1 MTTLKQQLAIG
12 GQAISNL
19 DKDMVITLDAHPSVQ
34 IDTIQEDS
42 ITYKFLG
49 DITQDATY
57 SLNLTFV
64 YKKLHKLVMPV
75 TLSHVVNDPNIQISW
90 PNKSVKV
97 WDEGSWDDIPFTV
110 MFLGTDP
117 AEDITASI
125 TNLVMVSNEYITI
138 TDNTK
143 WRITNGNKTQAI
155 NSSVDFTFDVEHNET
170 VYHCKGQVIFN
181 IAKYDGVDYKVELVG
196 VAEGTVNTPSK
207 LYFKPT
213 YQGRFSPGTKISPTS
228 DANIRVTINSQEDDL
243 EKELMVV
250 TITGTTVNDAI
261 YNRFIFYKDGITGNN
276 STNFIM
282 WFYIKIWAKA
292 ITVTGAPTRTDTKYY
307 QTYKFPITQIRLGH
321 EIITPEDPRLTI
333 TGTGLSVRPILGFEA
348 DGIWMQNLYETVGE
362 FTNTTTVIRSAG
374 YAEWSLVTASY
385 TTEVGE
391 NLTLVPIQT
400 SSVLPST
407 HNDISILVRRIETE
421 EEIPGLTLVGKPS
434 IISNGPKAL
443 IKYYDDIAISDTPDV
458 GTLTLSADVG
468 HTGTGMKLSGVFKTP
483 TGDILGLRDVQIDIP
498 QSPMIGTSASVVDVS
513 KVAPVP
519 VQFTLKQ
526 LQFDNVLTD
535 VTTATFSA
543 MSATGE
549 ATAVGAIT
557 NKGNGLYE
565 ALVTPTAVTG
575 SATINGTVTVN
586 ESGVNVNYPVSFD
599 VQFNRV
605 TDVVFTD
612 QPLSVNVFQQGTEIP
627 FSVMVEGVDITSQL
641 VDVAITPTTNIITSG
656 GTNWEIWTAPTAGV
670 AEKITYTFK
679 ITGWDG
685 ELEEH
690 TYVATFNIGP
700 WDGKMLKVDKADT
713 IIAGSTARERSF
725 KVNVTYRGKAAA
737 DKVTLD
743 PASVATWMTL
753 GTQVASEDNQTL
765 TINFT
770 AKNANST
777 AVAIG
782 TPTNLVG
789 MKFVVTGKTPTNEG
803 VDVVTKNDQKG
814 YFTGN
819 SLGIYGL
826 GWCFTGIKG
835 SVTFMRDTSSTGTI
849 STVYAFVNGDRID
862 LNELIFKPKTGSSSP
877 GSSTIAFEV
886 VYADGT
892 EIWAQILGNY
902 YISDGYHNPW
912 ESITWSKDPT
922 KAFTPTGTN
931 ANFWVYNQTSGLVR
945 QDSTL
950 DIATT
955 VTAADDNEIHFTMQ
969 NGGVV
974 LTAPSYFKVFKVT
987 KTPANGNALLP
998 DPAWEFKVN
1007 PDVPNEGILK
1017 FPAGHTGDSIRLDGR
1032 VLNASMGGWS
1042 SRINVTIPVPRAQ
1055 TVFTPTQT
1063 DIPAVGGQHVDIEF
1077 SLDLKHYKQTPA
1089 DLSAIVF
1096 KSISVA
1102 GAADIN
1108 GSVSNVAG
1116 NKFKVPVTISPSF
1129 GTVAISGIF
1138 TEPGSTVEY
1147 SFSGNVTTVN
1157 NSTTHVVGISPFNV
1171 TMFERDTRLPFTVN
1185 DASGDITSTV
1195 KDVTI
1200 TPNEY
1205 IITHG
1210 GADWEVWTGPT
1221 AGGTTKVMYHF
1232 TVVSNGVDELITYEA
1247 TFTLPAWDGKML
1259 KIGYNYSDTDKKT
1272 VLGAIGT
1279 SPVINTYTVYPIFR
1293 GQPAGDKV
1301 VYSTQT
1307 NSPSMTIVGGGA
1319 VESNAGYI
1327 INTNG
1332 PTGNA
1337 TNHNQNSTIVYKLKP
1352 EFLNG
1357 QADNIEDKTQ
1367 VTHAVRMRT
1376 YRAGGTSIYNLSN
1389 QTPYPKVGANS
1400 AFRAILEVRFDK
1412 DIIPTDDPG
1421 ITYNVLAGNVSL
1433 FMSNYGVDQTSMYL
1447 FCTSISN
1454 NVAAFNNINATY
1466 NGSTSSAAQV
1476 YVEFNSSY
1484 APLTWYNIV
1493 LVSGQTLDAAGNRQF
1508 KFTISEKGKSVVLLD
1523 KVVKGLKTVGGPA
1536 GSTPVVIEPKGY
1548 TATMDSTGVWTV
1560 NVGTGH
1566 TGDSFSVV
1574 GAVANATN
1582 PDVILSA
1589 PNPASPPTVTVKKAK
1604 GVAKLVGAT
1613 QFEVKGTT
1621 KTDLV
1626 FTVEIPHYEGVV
1638 PLTGTFTTASISG
1651 GAQTTA
1657 SNVVNVSGNTW
1668 KFSNTSILGNGGS
1681 TTLNGKFYE
1690 TGKSGIVYDL
1700 EPFTFQTVDVSKLY
1714 IEDVP
1719 TVGTVMQSS
1728 QVVPFKCYVGN
1739 ASGEVLTPTSI
1750 RITGNTYI
1758 YGNNSTAWRP
1768 EPTIPLEGGSYQ
1780 VQFDF
1785 VVTIDGVAENHTYMA
1800 TINVSPWDGVEY
1812 KATVAGSATING
1824 LVGSQASLTVDQS
1837 FRGASVYQAGTWG
1850 SDAAY
1855 ILAQSQGSVQWVGD
1869 YTSSPANRPVVSF
1882 KALKPGKLKF
1892 NAAVNYKSTNSTLW
1906 PVGTKDKNWQTYEI
1920 DVWIWDTDIRF
1931 ASGTQPDPIAGNTG
1945 DNVTVPCDVVYAN
1958 DSTVYASTSGFNIT
1972 TSPAGLITVGAKSN
1986 KSWVATINA
1995 VNHGT
2000 DPVDV
2005 PVTIQYSYA
2014 VTGANPATYT
2024 MQYTQIFT
2032 VPGDGTNA
2040 DTITFTSVKDISTRN
2055 WAKGILPFG
2064 VTINGFVGT
2073 IKDVKVTANDYINAI
2088 PTDAL
2093 NNVWQCKKGGVDGP
2107 VNTQVEFVVTV
2118 NNGVRDYVV
2127 TKTINVAID
2136 KDDGSEFWI
2145 APVSYSTD
2153 YDGLVAIKN
2162 NNVNTLC
2169 NAQVY
2174 AYYRGDRVVTTA
2186 TFTGLTGAGFGSQSS
2201 TLTNDNKWIYYFRH
2215 TTSNVRID
2223 NLAIKLKYGTDADVV
2238 GKNTATLNIPVFYF
2252 VTFENS
2258 ALLAIVST
2266 PKTFTGK
2273 FGDTFLHNL
2282 NLANKGSP
2290 VNLAAADTYISYTA
2304 GGSVLD
2310 TPVAIDGRHLQYA
2323 FKQDVQDETQTTVT
2337 VRVQSGGTLA
2347 VNTSVTL
2354 TFIQQPLIPKL
2365 PLAVSQTTDI
2375 VGKLNDTGTV
2385 PMTITYGGDI
2395 VPSDDAKIEITAD
2408 TGIQVTKSANGFD
2421 YKITLANTNP
2431 TGTYNANVTVTYEYA
2446 PGMKTSTTFVQPI
2459 KFTASARELVL
2470 TDKPISVKVWDIG
2483 TAAPFTV
2490 KAGTTD
2496 VTNLITDLKVT
2507 ANTYV
2512 IQKASSVWQ
2521 IVANAAISSI
2531 QVLTE
2536 FTYRLSDESLVRT
2549 GSGTFIIADYD
2560 GTEFAPY
2567 FDSVFSGA
2575 VDGYLMIPNALAASV
2590 ASPQVVARVVGLYR
2604 GEIAA
2609 IAPNGTPVATGLEI
2623 SVGNAVATSLQYLF
2637 KSNVAGGFGG
2647 NVARISVKRDG
2658 ATNFEMGLGTN
2669 VVNVPYIIYDS
2680 SKASYTI
2687 GDMTKTLSGTYGDE
2701 FDVKCVV
2708 VNTAAIVDL
2717 TDPNVVIETT
2727 GGRVEVVPGSVTK
2740 KGFKLRFTGQ
2750 ITEDTTA
2757 DQTVRIRNSATPSL
2771 DTTGKISI
2779 TQIGV
2784 PQDTLTVE
2792 GLPEETT
2799 GGTGDT
2805 FILNPTI
2812 TFNGNVVSATD
2823 SGLTISVTPDTG
2835 LEIVGITEAGIEV
2848 KVIDTQETATDFIAQ
2863 LIVSK
2868 GTGQATTPWLHH
2880 YTVSTY
2886 EISVTKDTSILIPAE
2901 NNLVLFTLKDNKG
2914 NPITDATKVSMDIV
2928 ENPKY
2933 RFVLAGYSNTLT
2945 NNSATNP
2952 GQYRLSMNLGETA
2965 GTFTISLTV
2974 AVPGKTDSYVL
2985 EDMVF
2990 TNPGSPVVVN
3000 VDPDTIPAVESKET
3014 AVNVTLT
3021 RSQYLKPNAPAVG
3034 VLEVIRVAGAV
3045 MGATTDLDVGQ
3056 DGNYSLRV
3064 ISDGTEGEITIEANY
3079 TPVVND
3085 VNWSPIPVTI
3095 TLNAVKPVIDL
3106 DPMGTTN
3113 ELTMNLWENKDF
3125 GFKVVSGD
3133 EDISSTV
3140 TEVTIPNSDIAG
3152 KFELIHD
3159 EQSGVYSFKAIS
3171 SSSEND
3177 IVVYTVVTIKGVA
3190 DGQSYSLEQALQLTT
3205 RINDGSIPVN
3215 RFNIDFV

>member
-955 VTAADDNEIHFTMQ
+955 VTAADDNEIHFTMR

-1548 TATMDSTGVWTV
+1548 TATMDSSGVWTV

-2536 FTYRLSDESLVRT
+2536 FTYRLSDESLART

-2567 FDSVFSGA
+2567 FDGASSGA
-2575 VDGYLMIPNALAASV
+2575 VEGYMMIPNALAASV
-2590 ASPQVVARVVGLYR
+2590 ASPAIAVKVVGLYR
-2604 GEIAA
+2604 GETAA
-2609 IAPNGTPVATGLEI
+2609 IAPNGTPTAAGLQI
-2623 SVGNAVATSLQYLF
+2623 SVGNAVANILQYQF

-2647 NVARISVKRDG
+2647 DVARISVKRDG

-2680 SKASYTI
+2680 SKPSYTI

-2740 KGFKLRFTGQ
+2740 KGFKLRFTGR

-2779 TQIGV
+2779 TQIKSEYSIN
-2784 PQDTLTVE
+2784 L
-2792 GLPEETT
+2792 
-2799 GGTGDT
+2799 
-2805 FILNPTI
+2805 
-2812 TFNGNVVSATD
+2812 
-2823 SGLTISVTPDTG
+2823 
-2835 LEIVGITEAGIEV
+2835 
-2848 KVIDTQETATDFIAQ
+2848 TQET
-2863 LIVSK
+2863 
-2868 GTGQATTPWLHH
+2868 TT
-2880 YTVSTY
+2880 V
-2886 EISVTKDTSILIPAE
+2886 VAAE
-2901 NNLVLFTLKDNKG
+2901 NNLILFTLKDADG
-2914 NPITDATKVSMDIV
+2914 NPITNATKVSMDIT
-2928 ENPKY
+2928 ESPNW
-2933 RFVLAGYSNTLT
+2933 RSVLAGYSNTLT
-2945 NNSATNP
+2945 NNSATTP
-2952 GQYRLSMNLGETA
+2952 GQYRLSVNLGQTA
-2965 GTFTISLTV
+2965 GTFKVSLTV
-2974 AVPGKTDSYVL
+2974 AVPGNTDGYKL
-2985 EDMVF
+2985 PDMTF
-2990 TNPGSPVVVN
+2990 TNPGSPIKSAVSV
-3000 VDPDTIPAVESKET
+3000 DTINSTLDAVT
-3014 AVNVTLT
+3014 PVTLT
-3021 RSQYLKPNAPAVG
+3021 LTRDKYLSSNAPEPGNLRIVSIEGPAKSVTVSTDYNADGIFDLSAVG
-3034 VLEVIRVAGAV
+3034 
-3045 MGATTDLDVGQ
+3045 
-3056 DGNYSLRV
+3056 DGNV
-3064 ISDGTEGEITIEANY
+3064 GEITVNAELS
-3079 TPVVND
+3079 PVVND
-3085 VNWSPIPVTI
+3085 ITWNPVPFSFK
-3095 TLNAVKPVIDL
+3095 LNAVKPVIDL

-3125 GFKVVSGD
+3125 GFKVVKGD
-3133 EDISSTV
+3133 EDITSTV
-3140 TEVTIPNSDIAG
+3140 TEVTVPNSDIAG

-3159 EQSGVYSFKAIS
+3159 EQSNVYSFKAIS
-3171 SSSEND
+3171 SSSDND
-3177 IVVYTVVTIKGVA
+3177 IVVYTVVTIKGVV